1 MSVMTPNPLIGRKL
15 SHELDTGLSL
25 ARLRISIWLAVR
37 GAALAPVVLLI
48 LQHLPVLGRTGPRL
62 PVHEGGG
69 QGDVGLA
76 GLDPL
81 VQDPRLL
88 LESLDKARVGRL
100 EPAGLRMELIAP

>member
-1 MSVMTPNPLIGRKL
+1 MAG
-15 SHELDTGLSL
+15 
-25 ARLRISIWLAVR
+25 LRIPVWLAVR

-48 LQHLPVLGRTGPRL
+48 LKQLPVLGGTGPRL

-88 LESLDKARVGRL
+88 LESLNKARVGRL
-100 EPAGLRMELIAP
+100 EPAGLRVELVTPRTGF